1 MSRAAL
7 LDEPESAG
15 EVEIPIVEA
24 VLTLSLSADAAA
36 TRSADACADLR
47 SNWVFLIM
55 TSALKPSSRSWP
67 A

>member
-15 EVEIPIVEA
+15 EVEILIAEA
-24 VLTLSLSADAAA
+24 VLVLSLCAAEEA

-47 SNWVFLIM
+47 
-55 TSALKPSSRSWP
+55 RS
-67 A
+67 